1 MVCMSV
7 IIYIY
12 VHICYFCSVDSACL
26 KYCNPGVS
34 ADTSVH
40 SICIKSASALSPC
53 CCISVTTDITVNHLT
68 APVCQTVTTDSAVNH
83 LTAPVCQTVTTDTAV
98 NHLTAPVCQTVKS
111 DIAVNRL
118 TAPVCQISGLKVCT
132 HMPANSIFS
141 GCMTNLLLQYISQS
155 YDQPTFDTV
164 HFEGILSHANNA
176 TQKEEG
182 KGGEGGGKKGCR
194 F

>member
-1 MVCMSV
+1 MSV

-12 VHICYFCSVDSACL
+12 VHICYFCSVYSACL

-68 APVCQTVTTDSAVNH
+68 APVCQTV
-83 LTAPVCQTVTTDTAV
+83 
-98 NHLTAPVCQTVKS
+98 KS

-132 HMPANSIFS
+132 HMPTNSIFS